1 MTSQFRGWWDALFD
15 EVGSLRAV
23 ALVRLLF
30 GPIVVFHLW
39 GFLVAALDG
48 RTYQGR
54 FHEPFWAWLPHPPAS
69 LYTVMI
75 AVGVVAGVAM
85 TVGLASRLATTTAFA
100 VVAYNLLLDQTAF
113 QHNRAFLVMNLG
125 MLALQPTG
133 LALSLDARRHRL
145 RTGHPP
151 SDLGLLWPLRLQ
163 RLLLSSVYLASAGS
177 KLLDPDWR
185 SGLVLWDR
193 VARFSF
199 RIEALPFGDG
209 LADLLTDRWV
219 YWWFAP
225 VVLGTEL
232 FIGLGLWSGRTRL
245 AAIWVAVAFHLSI
258 EVSADVHTFS
268 YAALAALAVW
278 AVPSTRDRTVVHAGR
293 REARTIRSLDWLA
306 RFRIEP
312 VTDGDGPLTLIDRDG
327 TRYTGMAARRRV
339 RLRLPLTFWF
349 TAPVVAL
356 TARRTGEPVEVAPVP
371 AGPDGQ
377 VEP

>member
-1 MTSQFRGWWDALFD
+1 MSSRMRSWWDALFD

-48 RTYQGR
+48 RTYQSR
-54 FHEPFWAWLPHPPAS
+54 FHEPFWAWLPHPPPS
-69 LYTVMI
+69 LYTAMI

-100 VVAYNLLLDQTAF
+100 VVAYNLLLDQNAF

-133 LALSLDARRHRL
+133 LALSLDARRHRI
-145 RTGHPP
+145 RTGYPP

-232 FIGLGLWSGRTRL
+232 FIGLGLWSERTRL

-293 REARTIRSLDWLA
+293 REAGTIRSLDWLA

-312 VTDGDGPLTLIDRDG
+312 VTDGGGPLALIDRDG
-327 TRYTGMAARRRV
+327 TRYTGLTARRRV
-339 RLRLPLTFWF
+339 RLRLPLTFWL

-356 TARRTGEPVEVAPVP
+356 SARRTSAPVEVAPGP
-371 AGPDGQ
+371 AGPDRP